1 MSHLITR
8 AKGFPIDSLGYF
20 GIYEFL
26 EDTSIKEYQFLIRTP
41 QGNVEDVTVPVK

>member
-26 EDTSIKEYQFLIRTP
+26 EDTSIKEYQFLIRAP
-41 QGNVEDVTVPVK
+41 QGNVENATLRAE